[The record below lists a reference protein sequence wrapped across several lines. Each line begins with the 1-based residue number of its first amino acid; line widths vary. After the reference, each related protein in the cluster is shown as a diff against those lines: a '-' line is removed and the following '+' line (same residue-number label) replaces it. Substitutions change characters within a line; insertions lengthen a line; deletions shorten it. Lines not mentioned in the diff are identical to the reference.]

1 MAKRWSAMIRTLIV
15 DDEPP
20 SRRRVRDLL
29 ADDPEFV
36 LIGECGDG
44 VEAVAMLRAQPCDL
58 VFLDVQM
65 PGLDGL
71 EVARLL
77 AEGSGPAV
85 IFVTAH
91 DCYALPAFEVH
102 AVDYLLK
109 PFDQDRFR
117 KALAWAKAGVRRD
130 HGETPA
136 PLAPAALAEL
146 RGAPRP
152 LERVTIKTAGR
163 IYFLKTEEIDWVEAA
178 GNYLRLHVGGK
189 THSLRETMNNLEAR
203 LDPERFWRIH
213 RSTIVCVDRIKELQP
228 LFHGDY
234 VVVLRDGTELT
245 LSRTYRR
252 TLPGLFGD
260 GF

>member
-1 MAKRWSAMIRTLIV
+1 MIKTLIV

-29 ADDPEFV
+29 AEDPEFV

-44 VEAVAMLRAQPCDL
+44 AEAVAVLKERPCDL

-65 PGLDGL
+65 PGVDGL
-71 EVARLL
+71 EVARQLS
-77 AEGSGPAV
+77 EGRGPAV
-85 IFVTAH
+85 IFVTAY
-91 DCYALPAFEVH
+91 DCYALPAFEVQ

-109 PFDQDRFR
+109 PFDRERFR
-117 KALAWAKAGVRRD
+117 KALARAKVDIRRER
-130 HGETPA
+130 GEAVFP
-136 PLAPAALAEL
+136 PAAQPTAAGDLP
-146 RGAPRP
+146 GDKKP
-152 LERVTIKTAGR
+152 LERVTIRTAGR
-163 IYFLKTEEIDWVEAA
+163 IYFLKTSEIEWIEAA
-178 GNYLRLHVGGK
+178 GNYLRLHAAGK
-189 THSLRETMNNLEAR
+189 THSLRETMSNLEGR

-213 RSTIVCVDRIKELQP
+213 RSTIVNVDRIRELQP

-252 TLPGLFGD
+252 NLPGLFGD
-260 GF
+260 AL